1 MNQNWI
7 VENLNNAFSTWNGK
21 LTELWGLVTTSPQ
34 TFKGGAVWGVMQSLH
49 NALIGMRVM
58 ANCYMDSS
66 AATWVYFDE
75 IHVLLKDSMSA
86 DFLNSTWKRFRK
98 YNAYATGITQDIQDY
113 LANPI
118 ANALLS
124 NSEFVIMLRQT
135 KSLDAL
141 KSLYGLS
148 NPQLEFLRNA
158 SEGHGIIKM
167 GNSVLPFTNLEPKD
181 AAYQIFKGD
190 LHDNTLSNIKWGD
203 NVTHDGQK
211 VLGHP
216 ADKAKALTG
225 EAEAKAF
232 ASEVAQYLTDPAAGT
247 GTDSITGLAAGYYL
261 IKNTDV
267 GTGEVFTD
275 YILQV
280 VENVTVQPKSGKPT
294 LDKQIKHN
302 DNGEWGVVGDNQI
315 GDTVEFRTITT
326 VPIVSGYT
334 KYTYVIHDEMSAG
347 LTSNVHSND
356 DVTIKVNDEDA
367 KKLDKIYYTVTVDPK
382 NANKFTVTVDVL
394 KAIEDGKMAAG
405 DTLYTYYTGILN
417 ENAKVYND
425 GKQDNKAYLE
435 YSNNPHDNKTTN
447 KTPEKV
453 VYDWTFKMEINK
465 IDGESNAPLSDAK
478 FVLSKNG
485 SRSLGTIG
493 DDGTPSNTKDLISL
507 IENSDGSYTV
517 APAGHTGTYVMT
529 AGNITIKGL
538 DDATEYYLY
547 ETKAPAGYNRLT
559 DAVKFKITADYDET
573 GKNCTSVTTKVNEDA
588 PQAGLSITVKNN
600 KGAALPST
608 GGIGTTIFYVIG
620 GVLMAVAAVLLV
632 TKKRM
637 NNK

>member
-1 MNQNWI
+1 MKYMKKLI
-7 VENLNNAFSTWNGK
+7 TLLAVLTLALAMAVPAFAETTTTTYTITIKNG
-21 LTELWGLVTTSPQ
+21 
-34 TFKGGAVWGVMQSLH
+34 
-49 NALIGMRVM
+49 
-58 ANCYMDSS
+58 
-66 AATWVYFDE
+66 
-75 IHVLLKDSMSA
+75 
-86 DFLNSTWKRFRK
+86 
-98 YNAYATGITQDIQDY
+98 TGTY
-113 LANPI
+113 
-118 ANALLS
+118 
-124 NSEFVIMLRQT
+124 
-135 KSLDAL
+135 
-141 KSLYGLS
+141 
-148 NPQLEFLRNA
+148 
-158 SEGHGIIKM
+158 
-167 GNSVLPFTNLEPKD
+167 

-190 LHDNTLSNIKWGD
+190 LHDNTLSNIEWGD

-211 VLGHP
+211 VLGNP

-294 LDKQIKHN
+294 LDKQIRHN

-315 GDTVEFRTITT
+315 GDTVYFRTITT

-334 KYTYVIHDEMSAG
+334 QYKYVIYDEMSAG
-347 LTSNVHSND
+347 LTSNVKTEN
-356 DVTIKVNDEDA
+356 DVTIKVNDTTE
-367 KKLDKIYYTVTVDPK
+367 LDKKYYTVTVDGT
-382 NANKFTVTVDVL
+382 NANKFTVTVNVL
-394 KAIEDGKMAAG
+394 NAIKDGKMVEG
-405 DTLYTYYTGILN
+405 NTLYTYYTGILN

-447 KTPEKV
+447 STPVKV

-465 IDGESNAPLSDAK
+465 IDGESNTPLSDAK

-485 SRSLGTIG
+485 NCSLGTIG
-493 DDGTPSNTKDLISL
+493 DDGTPSNTTDLIDL

-517 APAGHTGTYVMT
+517 APAGYTGPVVKVMT
-529 AGNITIKGL
+529 AGKITIKGL

-559 DAVKFKITADYDET
+559 DAVKFKITATYNDT
-573 GKNCTSVTTKVNEDA
+573 GDSWTRVTAAVNDVEQSSVSVQVA
-588 PQAGLSITVKNN
+588 NN
-600 KGAALPST
+600 KGSTLPST
-608 GGIGTTIFYVIG
+608 GGIGTTLFYVIG

>member
-1 MNQNWI
+1 MKYMKKLI
-7 VENLNNAFSTWNGK
+7 TLLAVLTLALAMAVPAFAETTTTTYTITIKNG
-21 LTELWGLVTTSPQ
+21 
-34 TFKGGAVWGVMQSLH
+34 
-49 NALIGMRVM
+49 
-58 ANCYMDSS
+58 
-66 AATWVYFDE
+66 
-75 IHVLLKDSMSA
+75 
-86 DFLNSTWKRFRK
+86 
-98 YNAYATGITQDIQDY
+98 TGTY
-113 LANPI
+113 
-118 ANALLS
+118 
-124 NSEFVIMLRQT
+124 
-135 KSLDAL
+135 
-141 KSLYGLS
+141 
-148 NPQLEFLRNA
+148 
-158 SEGHGIIKM
+158 
-167 GNSVLPFTNLEPKD
+167 

-211 VLGHP
+211 VLGNP
-216 ADKAKALTG
+216 ADRAKALTG

-294 LDKQIKHN
+294 LDKQIRHN

-334 KYTYVIHDEMSAG
+334 EYTYVIHDEMSAG

-417 ENAKVYND
+417 KNAAVYD
-425 GKQDNKAYLE
+425 VGKQDNKAYLE
-435 YSNNPHDNKTTN
+435 YSNNPHDNTTKN
-447 KTPEKV
+447 KTPVKV

-485 SRSLGTIG
+485 NCSLGTIG

-507 IENSDGSYTV
+507 IENNDGSYTV
-517 APAGHTGTYVMT
+517 APAGYTDPVVKVMT
-529 AGNITIKGL
+529 AGKITIKGL

-559 DAVKFKITADYDET
+559 DAVKFKITATYNDT
-573 GKNCTSVTTKVNEDA
+573 GDSYTNVTAAVNDVDQSSVSVQVA
-588 PQAGLSITVKNN
+588 NN
-600 KGAALPST
+600 KGSTLPST
-608 GGIGTTIFYVIG
+608 GGIGTTLFYVIG

>member
-1 MNQNWI
+1 MKKLI
-7 VENLNNAFSTWNGK
+7 TLLAVLTLALAMAVPAFAETTTTTYTITIKNG
-21 LTELWGLVTTSPQ
+21 
-34 TFKGGAVWGVMQSLH
+34 
-49 NALIGMRVM
+49 
-58 ANCYMDSS
+58 
-66 AATWVYFDE
+66 
-75 IHVLLKDSMSA
+75 
-86 DFLNSTWKRFRK
+86 
-98 YNAYATGITQDIQDY
+98 TGTY
-113 LANPI
+113 
-118 ANALLS
+118 
-124 NSEFVIMLRQT
+124 
-135 KSLDAL
+135 
-141 KSLYGLS
+141 
-148 NPQLEFLRNA
+148 
-158 SEGHGIIKM
+158 
-167 GNSVLPFTNLEPKD
+167 

-294 LDKQIKHN
+294 LDKQIRHN

-334 KYTYVIHDEMSAG
+334 EYTYVIHDEMSAG

-367 KKLDKIYYTVTVDPK
+367 KKLDKIYYTVTVDPE

-417 ENAKVYND
+417 KNAAVYD
-425 GKQDNKAYLE
+425 VGKQDNKAYLE

-453 VYDWTFKMEINK
+453 VYDWTFKMEVNK
-465 IDGESNAPLSDAK
+465 IDGESKAPLSDAK

-485 SRSLGTIG
+485 NCSLGTIG
-493 DDGTPSNTKDLISL
+493 DDGTPSNTTDLIDL

-517 APAGHTGTYVMT
+517 APAGYTGPVVKVMT
-529 AGNITIKGL
+529 AGKITINGL
-538 DDATEYYLY
+538 DDATVYYLY

-559 DAVKFKITADYDET
+559 AAVRFEITATYGDAGD
-573 GKNCTSVTTKVNEDA
+573 NCTSVTATVNNDV
-588 PQAGLSITVKNN
+588 QSSVSVNVRNN
-600 KGAALPST
+600 KGSTLPST
-608 GGIGTTIFYVIG
+608 GGIGTTLFYVIG
-620 GVLMAVAAVLLV
+620 GGLMAVAAVLLV

>member
-1 MNQNWI
+1 MKYMKKLI
-7 VENLNNAFSTWNGK
+7 TLLAVLTLALAMAVPAFAETTTTTYTITIKNG
-21 LTELWGLVTTSPQ
+21 
-34 TFKGGAVWGVMQSLH
+34 
-49 NALIGMRVM
+49 
-58 ANCYMDSS
+58 
-66 AATWVYFDE
+66 
-75 IHVLLKDSMSA
+75 
-86 DFLNSTWKRFRK
+86 
-98 YNAYATGITQDIQDY
+98 TGTY
-113 LANPI
+113 
-118 ANALLS
+118 
-124 NSEFVIMLRQT
+124 
-135 KSLDAL
+135 
-141 KSLYGLS
+141 
-148 NPQLEFLRNA
+148 
-158 SEGHGIIKM
+158 
-167 GNSVLPFTNLEPKD
+167 

-203 NVTHDGQK
+203 NVTHNGQK

-294 LDKQIKHN
+294 LDKQIRHN

-334 KYTYVIHDEMSAG
+334 EYTYVIHDEMSAG

-367 KKLDKIYYTVTVDPK
+367 KKLDKIYYTVTFDPK

-435 YSNNPHDNKTTN
+435 YSNNPHDNTTTN
-447 KTPEKV
+447 KTPEKRSFM
-453 VYDWTFKMEINK
+453 T
-465 IDGESNAPLSDAK
+465 GPLRWKS
-478 FVLSKNG
+478 
-485 SRSLGTIG
+485 
-493 DDGTPSNTKDLISL
+493 TKSM
-507 IENSDGSYTV
+507 V
-517 APAGHTGTYVMT
+517 
-529 AGNITIKGL
+529 K
-538 DDATEYYLY
+538 ATLH
-547 ETKAPAGYNRLT
+547 
-559 DAVKFKITADYDET
+559 
-573 GKNCTSVTTKVNEDA
+573 
-588 PQAGLSITVKNN
+588 
-600 KGAALPST
+600 
-608 GGIGTTIFYVIG
+608 
-620 GVLMAVAAVLLV
+620 
-632 TKKRM
+632 
-637 NNK
+637 

>member
-1 MNQNWI
+1 MKYMKKLI
-7 VENLNNAFSTWNGK
+7 TLLAVLTLALAMAVPAFAETTTTTYTITINNG
-21 LTELWGLVTTSPQ
+21 
-34 TFKGGAVWGVMQSLH
+34 
-49 NALIGMRVM
+49 
-58 ANCYMDSS
+58 
-66 AATWVYFDE
+66 
-75 IHVLLKDSMSA
+75 
-86 DFLNSTWKRFRK
+86 
-98 YNAYATGITQDIQDY
+98 TGTY
-113 LANPI
+113 
-118 ANALLS
+118 
-124 NSEFVIMLRQT
+124 
-135 KSLDAL
+135 
-141 KSLYGLS
+141 
-148 NPQLEFLRNA
+148 
-158 SEGHGIIKM
+158 
-167 GNSVLPFTNLEPKD
+167 

-190 LHDNTLSNIKWGD
+190 LYNNTLSNIEWGD
-203 NVTHDGQK
+203 NVTPAGQA
-211 VLGHP
+211 VLGN
-216 ADKAKALTG
+216 AAEKAEAITG
-225 EAEAKAF
+225 ETEAKAF
-232 ASEVAQYLTDPAAGT
+232 ASEVAQYLIDPPAGT

-261 IKNTDV
+261 IKNTNV
-267 GTGEVFTD
+267 EAGEVFTD

-302 DNGEWGVVGDNQI
+302 ETGEWGVVGDNQI

-326 VPIVSGYT
+326 VPYVSGYT
-334 KYTYVIHDEMSAG
+334 QYKYVIYDEMSAG
-347 LTSNVHSND
+347 LTSNVKNEN
-356 DVTIKVNDEDA
+356 DVTIKVNDTTE
-367 KKLDKIYYTVTVDPK
+367 LDKKYYTVTVDEK

-394 KAIEDGKMAAG
+394 QAIQDNRM
-405 DTLYTYYTGILN
+405 DTGNKLYTYYTGILN
-417 ENAKVYND
+417 ENAKVYKD

-435 YSNNPHDNKTTN
+435 YSNNPHDNTTTN

-485 SRSLGTIG
+485 NCSLGTIG
-493 DDGTPSNTKDLISL
+493 DDGTPSITTDLINL

-573 GKNCTSVTTKVNEDA
+573 GENCTSVTTKVNEDA

-608 GGIGTTIFYVIG
+608 GGIGTTLFYVIG

>member
-1 MNQNWI
+1 MAVPAFAETTTTTYTI
-7 VENLNNAFSTWNGK
+7 TINNG
-21 LTELWGLVTTSPQ
+21 
-34 TFKGGAVWGVMQSLH
+34 
-49 NALIGMRVM
+49 
-58 ANCYMDSS
+58 
-66 AATWVYFDE
+66 
-75 IHVLLKDSMSA
+75 
-86 DFLNSTWKRFRK
+86 
-98 YNAYATGITQDIQDY
+98 TGTY
-113 LANPI
+113 
-118 ANALLS
+118 
-124 NSEFVIMLRQT
+124 
-135 KSLDAL
+135 
-141 KSLYGLS
+141 
-148 NPQLEFLRNA
+148 
-158 SEGHGIIKM
+158 
-167 GNSVLPFTNLEPKD
+167 

-190 LHDNTLSNIKWGD
+190 LYNNTLSNIEWGD
-203 NVTHDGQK
+203 NVTPAGQA
-211 VLGHP
+211 VLGN
-216 ADKAKALTG
+216 AAEKAEAITG
-225 EAEAKAF
+225 ETEAKAF
-232 ASEVAQYLTDPAAGT
+232 ASEVAQYLIDPPAGT

-261 IKNTDV
+261 IKNTNV
-267 GTGEVFTD
+267 EAGEVFTD

-302 DNGEWGVVGDNQI
+302 ETGEWGVVGDNQI

-326 VPIVSGYT
+326 VPYVSGYT
-334 KYTYVIHDEMSAG
+334 QYKYVIYDEMSAG
-347 LTSNVHSND
+347 LTSNVKNEN
-356 DVTIKVNDEDA
+356 DVTIKVNDTTE
-367 KKLDKIYYTVTVDPK
+367 LDKKYYTVTVDEK

-394 KAIEDGKMAAG
+394 QAIQDNRM
-405 DTLYTYYTGILN
+405 DTGNKLYTYYTGILN
-417 ENAKVYND
+417 ENAKVYKD

-435 YSNNPHDNKTTN
+435 YSNNPHDNTTTN

-485 SRSLGTIG
+485 NCSLGTIG
-493 DDGTPSNTKDLISL
+493 DDGTPSITTDLINL

-573 GKNCTSVTTKVNEDA
+573 GENCTSVTTKVNEDA

-608 GGIGTTIFYVIG
+608 GGIGTTLFYVIG